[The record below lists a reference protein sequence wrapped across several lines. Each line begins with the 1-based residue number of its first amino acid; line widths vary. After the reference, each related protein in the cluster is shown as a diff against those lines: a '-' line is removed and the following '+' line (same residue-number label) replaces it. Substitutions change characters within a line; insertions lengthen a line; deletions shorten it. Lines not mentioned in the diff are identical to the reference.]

1 MQGRHPAA
9 GRAASDLVSTAAASS
24 DQTDTSESHEI
35 VVGLL
40 ADPDLPTVVADRL
53 GDTLAST
60 LTEQLA
66 HVSVRWRIDV
76 ARDAFEMHSGYERL
90 LDRARERV
98 RTTDWDLAVCLT
110 DAPLR
115 DAHGVVLAEVGAED
129 SNAVVSL
136 PAIGG
141 VDVVRRTRRL
151 VAILVEHLAIDAV
164 TPDGER
170 SVLRDDPRL
179 RRARTLH
186 VVTPRDSDVSG
197 KIMLG
202 YRLGMARLLLGMAR
216 ANRPWR
222 LAWGLSAA
230 LGGSL
235 AGSAFGVLYSSI
247 WTLADSLPEWRIALV
262 CAGAIAIYVLW
273 LITSHGLWQA
283 PTAPT
288 RRDDVPTTLRNVST
302 VLTVTLGALVF
313 FTVLF
318 SGVLVACLLVI
329 TPDYLATNLGHPSG
343 FGDYLDTA
351 LMATV
356 MGMVA
361 GAVGSGLEDDTT
373 IRQATYGYRERQ
385 RIEMET

>member
-1 MQGRHPAA
+1 M
-9 GRAASDLVSTAAASS
+9 T
-24 DQTDTSESHEI
+24 EI
-35 VVGLL
+35 AEPTELEPGSQSREVVVGVL
-40 ADPDLPTVVADRL
+40 ADPDLPTAVADRL
-53 GDTLAST
+53 EGSLGAK
-60 LTEQLA
+60 LPEQLA
-66 HVSVRWRIDV
+66 HVPVRWRIEV

-98 RTTDWDLAVCLT
+98 HTSDWNLAVCLT

-115 DAHGVVLAEVGAED
+115 DAHGVVLAEIGGDD
-129 SNAVVSL
+129 STAVVSL

-151 VAILVEHLAIDAV
+151 VAILVEHLAAGVLAV
-164 TPDGER
+164 DGTR
-170 SVLRDDPRL
+170 SELRGDRRL
-179 RRARTLH
+179 RRARALH
-186 VVTPRDSDVSG
+186 VVNPSETDIGS
-197 KIMLG
+197 KIVLG
-202 YRLGMARLLLGMAR
+202 YRLGLARLLLGMTR

-247 WTLADSLPEWRIALV
+247 WMLADSLSEWRIVLV
-262 CAGAIAIYVLW
+262 CVGAIAIYVLW
-273 LITSHGLWQA
+273 LITSHGLWQT
-283 PTAPT
+283 PITST
-288 RRDDVPTTLRNVST
+288 RRDDVPTILRNLST
-302 VLTVTLGALVF
+302 LLTVTLGALVF

-318 SGVLVACLLVI
+318 AGVLVACLLVI

-385 RIEMET
+385 RVETETS